1 MNTRSKWI
9 IGCTSLCLLAGTTF
23 AQYDYG
29 APMPSKSE
37 SSASQQSKHSQ
48 DFYVSKDLV
57 GAKVKDAQGEK
68 LGEIDEVLI
77 NPQKGETFAAIGV
90 ERGRQALVPLQAMNI
105 ERGKGM
111 LRNAEVTLN
120 ATKETLQSG
129 PTVAK
134 SEWQSLDNPSFTQ
147 SIYSHY
153 KLEAPSAVG
162 GAGSPGGVSGGSQS
176 STNNQVQPQE
186 QPPLPQQ
193 QP

>member
-1 MNTRSKWI
+1 MNARSKWI

-29 APMPSKSE
+29 APMPSKSD
-37 SSASQQSKHSQ
+37 SASQAKHSRE
-48 DFYVSKDLV
+48 FYVSKDLV
-57 GAKVKDAQGEK
+57 GAKVKDAQGQK

-77 NPQKGETFAAIGV
+77 NPQNGQTFAAIGV

-120 ATKETLQSG
+120 TTKETLQSG

-134 SEWQSLDNPSFTQ
+134 NEWQSLDNPSFTQ

-153 KLEAPSAVG
+153 KLEAPSAIG
-162 GAGSPGGVSGGSQS
+162 GASSPGGVSGGSQS